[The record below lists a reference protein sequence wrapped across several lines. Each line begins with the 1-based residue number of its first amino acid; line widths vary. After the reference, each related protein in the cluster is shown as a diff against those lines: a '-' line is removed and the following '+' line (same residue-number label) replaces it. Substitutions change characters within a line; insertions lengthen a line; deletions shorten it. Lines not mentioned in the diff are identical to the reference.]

1 VQLVPEQAAPKHF
14 LGRALLQDGRNAEAQ
29 PYLQEATVMDP
40 KVWDYHYWLAESFE
54 QSGKIPAARLE
65 YQQALQLNQNSKEA
79 KMRLA
84 ALEAK

>member
-1 VQLVPEQAAPKHF
+1 
-14 LGRALLQDGRNAEAQ
+14 
-29 PYLQEATVMDP
+29 MDP

-54 QSGKIPAARLE
+54 KSGSISAARTE
-65 YQQALQLNQNSKEA
+65 YQQALQLNPDSNEA